1 MIRASPQG
9 GPMKF
14 LPMVPYAGY
23 ATAMDSIDRNIL
35 VALQHD
41 GAAGLAELAKVAGLS
56 VSATAERVK
65 RLEERGTI
73 RGWRADLDPAA
84 VGCPLLAWVFVALRA
99 GAQEQAFRAALLPLE
114 AVLECHAV
122 SGPWTHMLKLRVAG
136 LAELEAFVGAEL
148 RSRAGVE
155 RTETLLALATVK
167 ETAILPIAP
176 PDDEEE

>member
-1 MIRASPQG
+1 
-9 GPMKF
+9 
-14 LPMVPYAGY
+14 
-23 ATAMDSIDRNIL
+23 MDSIDRNIL

-99 GAQEQAFRAALLPLE
+99 GAPAQAFRASFLPLE
-114 AVLECHAV
+114 QVLECHAV
-122 SGPWTHMLKLRVAG
+122 SGPWSIMLKLRCAG
-136 LAELEAFVGAEL
+136 LAELEAFVGHDI
-148 RSRAGVE
+148 RALEGVE
-155 RTETLLALATVK
+155 RIETVIALMTTK
-167 ETAILPIAP
+167 ETAMLPVAP
-176 PDDEEE
+176 HDDDEE

>member
-1 MIRASPQG
+1 
-9 GPMKF
+9 
-14 LPMVPYAGY
+14 
-23 ATAMDSIDRNIL
+23 MDSIDRNIL

-99 GAQEQAFRAALLPLE
+99 GAPDQKFRDSVLPLE
-114 AVLECHAV
+114 QVLECHAV
-122 SGPWTHMLKLRVAG
+122 SGPWSYMLKLRVPG
-136 LAELEAFVGAEL
+136 LQDLEAFVAQEI
-148 RSRAGVE
+148 RRRAGVE
-155 RTETLLALATVK
+155 RTETVIALLTAK
-167 ETAILPIAP
+167 ETAVLPVAP
-176 PDDEEE
+176 PDDDEE

>member
-1 MIRASPQG
+1 
-9 GPMKF
+9 
-14 LPMVPYAGY
+14 
-23 ATAMDSIDRNIL
+23 MDSIDRNIL

-99 GAQEQAFRAALLPLE
+99 GAQDQKFRESVLPLE
-114 AVLECHAV
+114 QVLECHAV
-122 SGPWTHMLKLRVAG
+122 SGPWSYMLKLRAPG
-136 LAELEAFVGAEL
+136 LRELEPFVSQEI
-148 RSRAGVE
+148 RRRAGVE
-155 RTETLLALATVK
+155 RTETVIALLTAK
-167 ETAILPIAP
+167 ETAMLPVAP
-176 PDDEEE
+176 PDDEEA